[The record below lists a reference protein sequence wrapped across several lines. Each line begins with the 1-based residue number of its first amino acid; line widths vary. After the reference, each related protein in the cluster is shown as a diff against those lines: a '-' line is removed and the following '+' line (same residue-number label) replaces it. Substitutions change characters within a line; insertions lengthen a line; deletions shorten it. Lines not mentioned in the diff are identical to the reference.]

1 MSDRLG
7 FEVGTRWV
15 GDGAPCF
22 VIAEAG
28 ANHNRDLGM
37 ARELIA
43 VAAQAGADAVKFQTY
58 SAETLYS
65 KKTPRFT
72 YLDGVSDKSTWDLIK
87 SIELPRDWQPL
98 LAEEA
103 RKRGIA
109 FMSTPFD
116 HRAVDELDA
125 LGVPAFKIASFE
137 IVDLPLVRRAAATG
151 KPMIISTG
159 LADLEDIQDALATC
173 EAVGNRH
180 VALLQCASLY
190 PAPPARVNLRAMATM
205 RQAFGVPTGLSDHTV
220 GIHVPVA
227 AAALGAAVIEKHYTL
242 SRTLQGPD
250 HPFAIEPDELQ
261 AMVRQIRDVETAIGN
276 GRKGAPHPDEVEMH
290 QKARRSLIAARAIPR
305 GSRIEPDMVTIKR
318 PGFGIKPKHLSLVIG
333 RVAKVDIEEDAVLTW
348 EML

>member
-1 MSDRLG
+1 VSERLG
-7 FEVGTRWV
+7 FPVGGRWV

-28 ANHNRDLGM
+28 ANHNRDLTM

-43 VAAQAGADAVKFQTY
+43 VAAEAGADAVKFQTY

-65 KKTPRFT
+65 RHTPRFT
-72 YLDGVSDKSTWDLIK
+72 YLEGVSDKSTWDLIK

-103 RKRGIA
+103 RRRGIL

-116 HRAVDELDA
+116 HRAVDELQA

-151 KPMIISTG
+151 KPLIISTG
-159 LADLEDIQDALATC
+159 LADLEDIQDAVAAC
-173 EAVGNRH
+173 QAAGNGQ

-205 RQAFGVPTGLSDHTV
+205 RQAFGVPTGFSDHTL

-227 AAALGAAVIEKHYTL
+227 AVALGAAVIEKHYTL
-242 SRTLQGPD
+242 SRALPGPD
-250 HPFAIEPDELQ
+250 HPFAVEPAELT
-261 AMVRQIRDVETAIGN
+261 AMVRQIRDVEAALGD
-276 GRKGAPHPDEVEMH
+276 GRKGPPHPDEVEMH
-290 QKARRSLIAARAIPR
+290 QKARRSLVAARAIPK
-305 GSRIEPDMVTIKR
+305 GTRIEADMLAIKR
-318 PGFGIKPKHLSLVIG
+318 PGFGIKPKYASQVVG
-333 RVAKVDIEEDAVLTW
+333 RTARVDIEEDAVLTW
-348 EML
+348 ELL

>member
-1 MSDRLG
+1 LSEPRGLRIG
-7 FEVGTRWV
+7 PRWV

-43 VAAQAGADAVKFQTY
+43 VAAEAGADAVKFQTY

-65 KKTPRFT
+65 KRTPRFT

-103 RKRGIA
+103 RARGIL

-116 HRAVDELDA
+116 HRAVDELQA

-151 KPMIISTG
+151 KPLVISTG
-159 LADLEDIQDALATC
+159 LADLEDVQDAVAAC
-173 EAVGNRH
+173 EAEGNRQ
-180 VALLQCASLY
+180 VVLLQCASLY

-205 RQAFGVPTGLSDHTV
+205 RQAFGVPTGLSDHTL

-227 AAALGAAVIEKHYTL
+227 AVALGAAVIEKHYTL
-242 SRTLQGPD
+242 SRSLPGPD
-250 HPFAIEPDELQ
+250 HPFAIEPGELT
-261 AMVRQIRDVETAIGN
+261 AMVRQIRDVEQALGD
-276 GRKGAPHPDEVEMH
+276 GRKGAPHPDEVEMY

-305 GSRIEPDMVTIKR
+305 GTRIEADMLTIKR
-318 PGFGIKPKHLSLVIG
+318 PGFGIKPKYASQVVG
-333 RVAKVDIEEDAVLTW
+333 RTARVDIEEDAVITW
-348 EML
+348 DLL